1 MVVGAGSSPAPLT
14 SEELLALVLQV
25 MRAPGAERRALSA
38 SEIHKELP
46 RGPAKIAFKLADV
59 KDALRALD
67 EASMVY
73 VAQEGRDPL
82 YRCV

>member
-1 MVVGAGSSPAPLT
+1 
-14 SEELLALVLQV
+14 
-25 MRAPGAERRALSA
+25 LSA

-46 RGPAKIAFKLADV
+46 RGPAKLAFKLADV
-59 KDALRALD
+59 KDALRGLD
-67 EASMVY
+67 EASRVY